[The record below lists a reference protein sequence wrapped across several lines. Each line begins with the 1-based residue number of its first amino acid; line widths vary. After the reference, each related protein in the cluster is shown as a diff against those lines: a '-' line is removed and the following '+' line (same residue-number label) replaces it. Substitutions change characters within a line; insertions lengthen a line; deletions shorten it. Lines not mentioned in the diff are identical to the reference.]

1 MRFGSYVKRSTQMR
15 RYVEEMAL
23 IVGIE
28 ENCLAQKVGIKGGG
42 GGIYVTM

>member
-1 MRFGSYVKRSTQMR
+1 MSNAPHKRC

-28 ENCLAQKVGIKGGG
+28 ENCLAQKVGIKRGG
-42 GGIYVTM
+42 GGIYVTV

>member
-1 MRFGSYVKRSTQMR
+1 MSNAPHKRC